1 MRGNKLLLGVIAAV
15 VVLIA
20 LFALNAYAFAQ
31 EAEETF
37 IQSLENPI
45 MTVISAAIVALLA
58 FISFWLQ
65 RTLGVTVEAKHREAL
80 QSALENAA
88 RLVLKTAMDKDTG
101 GKTMKDSVVEIG
113 DVAMQV
119 GIDYVKQSVPDAI
132 KKFGLDDFLIDKY
145 LRPKLAPRIDAVVQ
159 TKVVLPPGR

>member
-88 RLVLKTAMDKDTG
+88 RLVLKTAMDKDTSTTSSSTSTCG
-101 GKTMKDSVVEIG
+101 RNWRRGSTPSSRPRWFCRRE
-113 DVAMQV
+113 
-119 GIDYVKQSVPDAI
+119 
-132 KKFGLDDFLIDKY
+132 DDM
-145 LRPKLAPRIDAVVQ
+145 A
-159 TKVVLPPGR
+159 